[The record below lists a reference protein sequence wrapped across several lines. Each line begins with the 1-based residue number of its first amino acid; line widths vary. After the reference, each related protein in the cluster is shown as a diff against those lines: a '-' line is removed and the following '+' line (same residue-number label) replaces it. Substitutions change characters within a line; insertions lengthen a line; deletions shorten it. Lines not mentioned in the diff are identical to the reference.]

1 MKRRLKPQV
10 KAGLIIV
17 MTIAFFILIE
27 NGINLTRDFV
37 KNLKAQ
43 AEYEQKQQAMQ
54 NTEKYKETV
63 FIEESIEETLKMLNS
78 SDYEALYEHLD
89 PEYKVAFNIESPDK
103 VKEIVNGYLGE
114 KPDNITLIKHS
125 KQHGRYICEIAV
137 YKSDKIQKQKILVT
151 PLEEGFYVILD
162 EVKSIEKFNGRFKIT
177 HPQVDYFLV
186 YRIIKGEDR
195 ILVVEARNKTNKTLT
210 GTFNA
215 ILQQTSR
222 VEFQPINKEELGNK
236 VTIPAGE
243 SVRINFVYN
252 NEDHRMLLD
261 DNLKINFALSDGT
274 TLESVMD
281 MRYYYWE

>member
-89 PEYKVAFNIESPDK
+89 PEYKVAFNIDSPDK

-151 PLEEGFYVILD
+151 PLEEGFYIILD

-222 VEFQPINKEELGNK
+222 VEFQPINKEELGNN

>member
-89 PEYKVAFNIESPDK
+89 PEYKVAFNIDSPEK

-151 PLEEGFYVILD
+151 PLEEGFYIILD

-195 ILVVEARNKTNKTLT
+195 ILVVEAINKTNKTLT

-222 VEFQPINKEELGNK
+222 VEFQPINKEELGNN

>member
-1 MKRRLKPQV
+1 
-10 KAGLIIV
+10 
-17 MTIAFFILIE
+17 
-27 NGINLTRDFV
+27 
-37 KNLKAQ
+37 
-43 AEYEQKQQAMQ
+43 
-54 NTEKYKETV
+54 
-63 FIEESIEETLKMLNS
+63 
-78 SDYEALYEHLD
+78 
-89 PEYKVAFNIESPDK
+89 
-103 VKEIVNGYLGE
+103 
-114 KPDNITLIKHS
+114 LIKHS

-222 VEFQPINKEELGNK
+222 VEFQPINKEELGNN